1 MANKR
6 NSRSGTS
13 RSSTSQRMT
22 KAEQE
27 QKAKK
32 EQRKKTARTVAIVL
46 LVILLLAILGFAGFG
61 IAYLVTDGFG
71 GRVPTT
77 VIVID
82 DEIYSQSAEDIEVY
96 PGDEVRVQNLIGD
109 TQYTMQIVGNASKN
123 NFAFTLDGEPYTWRD
138 MDGEDMTAGFTIIQT
153 ETGFTIDYTTVP
165 SILTEALGG
174 EVVISEDAETTGD
187 LFTLIITI
195 GEEEYR
201 FGFGVGSGVTE
212 IILDPDQIV
221 IANKDGAL
229 QPDAPADDPVEVPD
243 EPEQPETIA
252 EKEEAMIR
260 YMVQAARAKSYEELE
275 PIMGT
280 IHKLY
285 TDIVSSGESS
295 GSSDLRTALSAYV
308 TLHYAVEDGEYTAE
322 EAAAVREDLGD
333 LMERY

>member
-1 MANKR
+1 
-6 NSRSGTS
+6 
-13 RSSTSQRMT
+13 MT

-27 QKAKK
+27 QRAKK

-46 LVILLLAILGFAGFG
+46 LVILMLAILGFAGFG

-71 GRVPTT
+71 GRMPMT

-165 SILTEALGG
+165 SILTAALGG

-187 LFTLIITI
+187 LFILIITI

-212 IILDPDQIV
+212 IVLDPDQIV

-252 EKEEAMIR
+252 EKEEALIR
-260 YMVQAARAKSYEELE
+260 YMVQAARAQSYEEIE

-295 GSSDLRTALSAYV
+295 GDTDVRTALSAYI
-308 TLHYAVEDGEYTAE
+308 TFYYAVQDREYTEE
-322 EAAAVREDLGD
+322 EAATVQEDLGD

>member
-1 MANKR
+1 
-6 NSRSGTS
+6 
-13 RSSTSQRMT
+13 MT

-27 QKAKK
+27 QRAKK

-46 LVILLLAILGFAGFG
+46 LIILLLAILGFAGFG

-71 GRVPTT
+71 GRMPMT

-138 MDGEDMTAGFTIIQT
+138 MDGEDMTSGFTIIQT

-221 IANKDGAL
+221 ITDPDGAL
-229 QPDAPADDPVEVPD
+229 RPENPE
-243 EPEQPETIA
+243 EPTGGLEPPEDYPETLA
-252 EKEEAMIR
+252 EKEEMFIR
-260 YMVQAARAKSYEELE
+260 YMVQAARAESYEEVE
-275 PIMGT
+275 PILG
-280 IHKLY
+280 ILHRLN
-285 TDIVSSGESS
+285 TDLALDGIPE
-295 GSSDLRTALSAYV
+295 SSDLNVAMFAYI
-308 TLHYAVEDGEYTAE
+308 TFFHATEGKEYTAE

>member
-1 MANKR
+1 
-6 NSRSGTS
+6 
-13 RSSTSQRMT
+13 MT

-27 QKAKK
+27 QRAKK

-46 LVILLLAILGFAGFG
+46 LIILLLAILGFAGFG

-71 GRVPTT
+71 GRMPMT

-138 MDGEDMTAGFTIIQT
+138 MDGEDMMSGFTIIQT

-221 IANKDGAL
+221 ITDPDGAL
-229 QPDAPADDPVEVPD
+229 RPENPE
-243 EPEQPETIA
+243 EPTGGLEPPEDYPETLA
-252 EKEEAMIR
+252 EKEEMFIR
-260 YMVQAARAKSYEELE
+260 YMVQAARAESYEEVE
-275 PIMGT
+275 PILG
-280 IHKLY
+280 ILHRLN
-285 TDIVSSGESS
+285 TDLALDGIPE
-295 GSSDLRTALSAYV
+295 SSDLNVAMFAYI
-308 TLHYAVEDGEYTAE
+308 TFFHATEGKEYTAE

>member
-71 GRVPTT
+71 GRIPTT

-138 MDGEDMTAGFTIIQT
+138 MDGEDMTAGFTITQT
-153 ETGFTIDYTTVP
+153 ETGFTIDYTTVQ

-174 EVVISEDAETTGD
+174 EVVISEDEETTGD

-212 IILDPDQIV
+212 IVLDPDQIV

-229 QPDAPADDPVEVPD
+229 QPDDPERPTE
-243 EPEQPETIA
+243 EPEKPEDYPETIA
-252 EKEEAMIR
+252 EKEEALIR
-260 YMVQAARAKSYEELE
+260 YMVQAARAQSYEEIE

-295 GSSDLRTALSAYV
+295 GDTDVRTALSAYV
-308 TLHYAVEDGEYTAE
+308 TFYYAVQDREYTEE
-322 EAAAVREDLGD
+322 EAATVQEGLGD